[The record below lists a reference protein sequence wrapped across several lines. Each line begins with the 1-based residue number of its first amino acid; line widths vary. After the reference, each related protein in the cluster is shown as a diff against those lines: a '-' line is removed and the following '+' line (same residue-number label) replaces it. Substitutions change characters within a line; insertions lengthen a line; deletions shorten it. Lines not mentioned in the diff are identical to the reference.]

1 MGYSSRECG
10 GIVVRF
16 SWGIGGNREPTS
28 ERSERVKIPL
38 ACVRLRAGG
47 CAYKG
52 DLLGTPVFTGY
63 FINSLWKSH
72 SGITEPLY
80 ISSQNTSLSSH
91 LLHARDV
98 LTTHKSWSLQ

>member
-1 MGYSSRECG
+1 MASWRGIGVNGYSSSECG
-10 GIVVRF
+10 GIVVRIF
-16 SWGIGGNREPTS
+16 WGIGGNREPTS

-52 DLLGTPVFTGY
+52 VSSRMPVFTGY

-72 SGITEPLY
+72 SGITVPLFV
-80 ISSQNTSLSSH
+80 
-91 LLHARDV
+91 AG
-98 LTTHKSWSLQ
+98 